1 MTKHYVRRANTES
14 DEHSNSKDVERI
26 GAFSDAVFAFSLTVL
41 AIEIKVPIVT
51 GDPKVEL
58 PAAMLEQAPHLIS
71 FVVGFIVVA
80 LYWAGH
86 HRIFRQIERV
96 DGRVVWLNLAMLMFI
111 AFMPVA
117 TAYLGEYPEVPIVPA
132 SYAFVLICISVAELI
147 LLRHLTSHHLLNA
160 DVTPRLIRFYELRI
174 LVPMLII
181 IISIP
186 IAFIVGAIPAM
197 LSWALIYPALLVA
210 GRGYRDVLP
219 QIYG

>member
-1 MTKHYVRRANTES
+1 MSKQSVRPVHEASERKS
-14 DEHSNSKDVERI
+14 DVERI

-71 FVVGFIVVA
+71 FVVGFLVVA

-96 DGRVVWLNLAMLMFI
+96 DGRLVWLNLFLLMFI

-117 TAYLGEYPEVPIVPA
+117 TAYLGEYPDVPLIPTI
-132 SYAFVLICISVAELI
+132 YALVLTCISIVELL
-147 LLRHLTSHHLLNA
+147 LLRHVASHNMLDP
-160 DVTPRLIRFYELRI
+160 DVSPRLVSLYQLRI
-174 LVPMLII
+174 LAPMAIFLL
-181 IISIP
+181 SIP
-186 IAFIVGAIPAM
+186 VAYLISANAAE
-197 LSWALIYPALLVA
+197 LSWALIWPASILVS
-210 GRGYRDVLP
+210 RSYRDVTP